1 VLEDGN
7 YYEDM
12 YPQDL
17 ARSATSPFI
26 KTAFEEYTFNI
37 DVSKLNSS
45 VNIDEEVVTDNQ
57 KMLRMDEL
65 ATSID
70 TFSFQLT
77 ENLKIYRNSQFDTWS
92 PNSFTAIAK
101 RQQTD
106 TTVILQGSANFMKA
120 FSNTS
125 KLAIYENALNSIKR
139 QTAAVNNRAEQMN
152 IEGNRITKFEMEIH
166 KKFVLGVACVLLFF
180 IGAPLG
186 AIIKKGGL
194 GLPLVIAVVFFL
206 TYHFIGIFAEKTAS
220 EGAMPAWLGAWLS
233 TLIIFPIGVYI
244 TYKATNDQPLIE
256 INSSI
261 TSFFERFKKRPQA
274 PKTVR

>member
-1 VLEDGN
+1 
-7 YYEDM
+7 
-12 YPQDL
+12 
-17 ARSATSPFI
+17 
-26 KTAFEEYTFNI
+26 
-37 DVSKLNSS
+37 
-45 VNIDEEVVTDNQ
+45 
-57 KMLRMDEL
+57 
-65 ATSID
+65 
-70 TFSFQLT
+70 
-77 ENLKIYRNSQFDTWS
+77 
-92 PNSFTAIAK
+92 
-101 RQQTD
+101 
-106 TTVILQGSANFMKA
+106 MKA